1 MLLYHKNNY
10 NQMKLLA
17 RFVFW
22 IMGWK
27 VAGEW
32 PKGLK
37 KAVLIAI
44 PHTSNWDILYAR
56 AAFYIMDVPVRFT
69 IKKEVMVGPLGWL
82 IKGLGGIAIDRKRTS
97 GKRKQTYTEAMTA
110 MLKEKD
116 QLVIMVTPEGTRS
129 YAPRWKSGFYH
140 IAMGAEVPVVIG
152 YLDYKLKEAGIGPV
166 ITPSGDKDPDIR
178 MMMDFGRTVTPKF
191 PEKGIR

>member
-1 MLLYHKNNY
+1 
-10 NQMKLLA
+10 MKLLA
-17 RFVFW
+17 RFIFW
-22 IMGWK
+22 ITGWT
-27 VAGEW
+27 VGGEW
-32 PKGLK
+32 PEGLK

-44 PHTSNWDILYAR
+44 PHTSNWDLLYAR
-56 AAFYIMDVPVRFT
+56 AAFYILDVPVRFT

-82 IKGLGGIAIDRKRTS
+82 IKGLGGIAIDRKRVS
-97 GKRKQTYTEAMTA
+97 GKRKQTYTDAMIS
-110 MLKEKD
+110 MLKDRD

-129 YAPRWKSGFYH
+129 YAPKWKSGFYH

-166 ITPSGDKDPDIR
+166 IYPSGDRDQDIR
-178 MMMDFGRTVTPKF
+178 IMQDFGRKITPKY